1 MSLKNQDNTDNLVS
15 RYKKILNRDILV
27 SRYKKILNIDIWV
40 SRHKKILTD
49 ILVSRND
56 KKPPDS
62 VVNQPHATLSP
73 QKVLFEASP
82 YVAKIYLW
90 FTRFTKLTYLM

>member
-1 MSLKNQDNTDNLVS
+1 MSLKNQDNTDIWVS

-27 SRYKKILNIDIWV
+27 SIYKKILDIDILFSIYKKILN
-40 SRHKKILTD
+40 TD

-82 YVAKIYLW
+82 YVGKIYL
-90 FTRFTKLTYLM
+90 